1 MICKSETDS
10 TDSYGCSTPSIQQTV
25 KKNPTNK
32 YSVLYLNVGFGDDV
46 KDATDVQDDAVSVD
60 DDDDAASNDDDDND
74 HPLDTDARGSFMAFP
89 KSLDYIRQLS
99 AHYEKDGNHYN
110 EGCFVHTS
118 IELPFRVV

>member
-1 MICKSETDS
+1 MTMM
-10 TDSYGCSTPSIQQTV
+10 TLTMTLLLTQV
-25 KKNPTNK
+25 
-32 YSVLYLNVGFGDDV
+32 
-46 KDATDVQDDAVSVD
+46 
-60 DDDDAASNDDDDND
+60 
-74 HPLDTDARGSFMAFP
+74 ARGSFMAFP

>member
-46 KDATDVQDDAVSVD
+46 KDATDVQDDAVSDDDDDDDAVIVDDD
-60 DDDDAASNDDDDND
+60 DDDDAASDDDDD
-74 HPLDTDARGSFMAFP
+74 VHPFDTGGPRQFYGFSK
-89 KSLDYIRQLS
+89 KS
-99 AHYEKDGNHYN
+99 
-110 EGCFVHTS
+110 
-118 IELPFRVV
+118 